1 MKKLLLNAIM
11 GVLLMTTT
19 NAFAARKN
27 FDDKI
32 IVTPLPVF
40 IIATYDANNIP
51 NAMTASWGGQIGYHE
66 VDFHVAAH
74 KTTENLELNKAF
86 TLSFA
91 DKKNVA
97 IADYFGMESGWN
109 VNKIEKAGVHT
120 YKSNFVNAPVIEEF
134 PLTLECVVTD
144 MQKEP
149 NGDIRVIGKVL
160 NMSAD
165 ESILDENGNIDVGK
179 LEPISYDQ
187 SKRIYRILGEKVG
200 NTFQDGL
207 QIKNK

>member
-1 MKKLLLNAIM
+1 MKKLLLNAIT

-40 IIATYDANNIP
+40 IIATYDANNVP

-66 VDFHVAAH
+66 VAFHVAAH
-74 KTTENLELNKAF
+74 KTTENLESNKAF

-91 DKKNVA
+91 DKKNIAV
-97 IADYFGMESGWN
+97 ADYFGIESGWN

-120 YKSNFVNAPVIEEF
+120 YKSSFVNAPIIEEF
-134 PLTLECVVTD
+134 PLTLECVVTE
-144 MQKEP
+144 MKKEP
-149 NGDIRVIGKVL
+149 NGDIRVVGKVL

-165 ESILDENGNIDVGK
+165 ESVLDENGNIDVGK
-179 LEPISYDQ
+179 LEPISYDP
-187 SKRIYRILGEKVG
+187 SKRIYRVLGEKVG

>member
-51 NAMTASWGGQIGYHE
+51 NAMTASWGGQTGYHE
-66 VDFHVAAH
+66 VAFHVAAH

-91 DKKNVA
+91 DKKNVV

-134 PLTLECVVTD
+134 PLTLECVVTE
-144 MQKEP
+144 MKKEP
-149 NGDIRVIGKVL
+149 NGDIRVVGKVL

-187 SKRIYRILGEKVG
+187 SKRIYRVLGEKVG

>member
-1 MKKLLLNAIM
+1 MKKFLLNAIM
-11 GVLLMTTT
+11 GVLFMTTT
-19 NAFAARKN
+19 NAFAARKDFN
-27 FDDKI
+27 DKI

-51 NAMTASWGGQIGYHE
+51 NAMTVSWGGQIGYHE
-66 VDFHVAAH
+66 VDFYVAAH

-91 DKKNVA
+91 DKKNVVV
-97 IADYFGMESGWN
+97 ADYFGVESGRN

-120 YKSNFVNAPVIEEF
+120 YKSRFVNAPVIEEF
-134 PLTLECVVTD
+134 PLTLECQVTD
-144 MQKEP
+144 MQKEA
-149 NGDIRVIGKVL
+149 NGDIRVVGKVL

-165 ESILDENGNIDVGK
+165 ESILDKNGNIDLGK

-187 SKRIYRILGEKVG
+187 SKRIYRVLGEKVG